1 VIGISVPAGIGL
13 LVLGEPII
21 ELLFLWGAFEQADVL
36 ATVPLLAIYGI
47 GLPLYSAATFATRGL
62 HASKDMRTPLR
73 VAAYCLLINLF
84 FGLVLMQFLGAAG
97 LAAAN
102 VLAALAQCCLLW
114 RALSAK
120 RPSISFR
127 ALRPALSKVLLAG
140 AGMGLLCALAWSCLA
155 ACDLNDK
162 LSAALTVAVCVPGG
176 VIIYFT
182 LLYLLRFED
191 LATLKAMFL
200 NDWSKR

>member
-1 VIGISVPAGIGL
+1 VPAGIGL

-120 RPSISFR
+120 HPEISFR